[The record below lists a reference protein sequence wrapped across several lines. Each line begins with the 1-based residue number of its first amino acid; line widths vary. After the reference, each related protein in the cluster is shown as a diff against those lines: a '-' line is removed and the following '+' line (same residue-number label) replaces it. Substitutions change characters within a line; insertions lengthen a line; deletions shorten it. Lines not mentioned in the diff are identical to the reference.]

1 MDSDPSATVWN
12 TRSTPEPANS
22 RAIVPLVVSDIDEN
36 GNPPL
41 DQTLPN
47 PQTDRMTIRIVTT
60 RLGDEEPHHWVV
72 LFTPYY
78 NSNDDSICIWYHVF
92 HSSEAGVGYT
102 SLIERASFNGCIV
115 WNDWRSAEYVCWIP
129 RVMHGEV
136 IRLLDECLKRGN
148 EEGQRWLRLFLR
160 ECVAMGILMVDRAAE
175 IEWVVLPG
183 QGEPGDNE
191 SYPEA
196 ETARSDDRMIW
207 EG

>member
-1 MDSDPSATVWN
+1 MDSDPTATLWN

-22 RAIVPLVVSDIDEN
+22 RAIVPRVVSDIDEN

-41 DQTLPN
+41 DQALPN

-78 NSNDDSICIWYHVF
+78 NSNDDSICTWYHVF
-92 HSSEAGVGYT
+92 HSPEAGVGYT

-129 RVMHGEV
+129 TVMHGEV

-160 ECVAMGILMVDRAAE
+160 ECVGMGILTADRAAE

-191 SYPEA
+191 AYPEA